1 MQLFFCENCGAEV
14 REGDE
19 VCTECGAFFVA
30 IKCPR
35 CGFRGKQHQFTRGC
49 PACGYL
55 SQEARTTRPGVGRG
69 VVPATGRTPPSKV
82 KSRDEVS
89 PNRATGG
96 VPRARRVAPQTKSMP
111 SWIFWLILA
120 LLAASFGVLAWV
132 YTGLA

>member
-19 VCTECGAFFVA
+19 VCSECGAFFVA

-35 CGFRGKQHQFTRGC
+35 CGFRGKQHRFSRGC

-55 SQEARTTRPGVGRG
+55 SQEVRTTRPSLKRGGVAETRGRDT
-69 VVPATGRTPPSKV
+69 VVG
-82 KSRDEVS
+82 S
-89 PNRATGG
+89 PNGALNEGGGAPSSSRREAGESRA
-96 VPRARRVAPQTKSMP
+96 MP
-111 SWIFWLILA
+111 PWVFWLILA

-132 YTGLA
+132 YTRLG

>member
-35 CGFRGKQHQFTRGC
+35 CGFRGKQHRFSRGC

-55 SQEARTTRPGVGRG
+55 SQEVRTTRPNLKRGGR
-69 VVPATGRTPPSKV
+69 
-82 KSRDEVS
+82 
-89 PNRATGG
+89 
-96 VPRARRVAPQTKSMP
+96 VPRTAEASTAGSHDAAPREKGGTPSTSRRDARQGASMP

-132 YTGLA
+132 YTGLG